1 MTPVST
7 EALPAGWARATID
20 DLVNPEVEQGRPTGD
35 GDFLYID
42 ITSIDKKAKRIT
54 TPKTLAVGEAPSRA
68 RQHVRPGDVL
78 VSMTRPNL
86 NAVAHVPEG
95 MGNAVAS
102 TGFCV
107 LRSMGPDSR
116 LLYYLVQTAPFVE
129 EMSRRVT
136 GALYPAVRP
145 GDIHSYTV
153 PVPSLPEQHRI
164 VGEIEKQFTRLDAA
178 VAALEHSRANFELY
192 RASVLKAA
200 CEGRLVPTEADLA
213 RAEGRDFESAE
224 VLLERILRER
234 RARWEVD
241 QLAKME
247 ASGKSPKDGAWKA
260 KYKVPE
266 PPDTEGLPELPEGWA
281 WATVH
286 QLAADEPNSLTDG
299 PFGSNLKT
307 SHYTP
312 DGPRVIR
319 LQNVGDAAFIDA
331 EAHISQDHYERLA
344 KHRVAAGDLVI
355 AALGENPPRAC
366 LIPPFVGPAIVK
378 ADCIRFKPDRTLATA
393 SYLNLALNA
402 APTRKRVEAMVHGVG
417 RPRLNLSEIRSIA
430 LPLPINSEQARIGD
444 EAERRLSV
452 IDELDGT
459 IERALSRAERL
470 RQSILKSAFEGRLVP
485 QDSNDE
491 PASQLLERIR
501 ADRSRARKKKRPRG
515 STKVRA
521 DRGIPGETDRRPLAE
536 VLESAPDGMSANQLL
551 EESGH
556 TMDTIDEFYVELKM
570 ELDKGRVQ
578 EVRRSGSAV
587 ILKRDGK

>member
-1 MTPVST
+1 MMDIST
-7 EALPAGWARATID
+7 ASLPRGWARATVGD
-20 DLVNPEVEQGRPTGD
+20 VVDPEIEQQRPAGD
-35 GDFLYID
+35 SDFLYID
-42 ITSIDKKAKRIT
+42 ISSIDNKSKQIT
-54 TPKTLAVGEAPSRA
+54 NPKTIPVADAPSRA
-68 RQHVRPGDVL
+68 RQQVQARDVL

-86 NAVAHVPEG
+86 NAVAEVPEG

-107 LRSMGPDSR
+107 LRTVGAESR
-116 LLYYLVQTAPFVE
+116 LIYYLVQTAPFIE

-145 GDIHSYTV
+145 TDIYSYSV
-153 PVPSLPEQHRI
+153 PVPPLAEQRRI
-164 VGEIEKQFTRLDAA
+164 IGEIDKHFTRLDAA
-178 VAALEHSRANFELY
+178 AAAMERSRANLKRY
-192 RASVLKAA
+192 RAAVLKAA

-213 RAEGRDFESAE
+213 RAEGRDFESAD

-234 RARWEVD
+234 RARWEAD

-247 ASGKSPKDGAWKA
+247 ASGKSPKGDAWKA

-266 PPDTEGLPELPEGWA
+266 PPDTEGLPEVPEGWA

-286 QLAADEPNSLTDG
+286 QLAADESNSLTDG

-312 DGPRVIR
+312 AGPRVIR

-378 ADCIRFKPDRTLATA
+378 ADCVRFKPDPTLATA

-402 APTRKRVEAMVHGVG
+402 APTRQRVEAMVHGVG
-417 RPRLNLSEIRSIA
+417 RPRLNLGEIKSIA
-430 LPLPINSEQARIGD
+430 LPLPVISEQARIGD

-452 IDELDGT
+452 VQEVDGT

-470 RQSILKSAFEGRLVP
+470 RQSILRSAFEGKLVP
-485 QDSNDE
+485 QDPDDE
-491 PASQLLERIR
+491 PASVLLERIR
-501 ADRSRARKKKRPRG
+501 AERAQKGNHENGGRRQSQRPAAAAAQMRL
-515 STKVRA
+515 
-521 DRGIPGETDRRPLAE
+521 GEAMKE
-536 VLESAPDGMSANQLL
+536 
-551 EESGH
+551 
-556 TMDTIDEFYVELKM
+556 
-570 ELDKGRVQ
+570 
-578 EVRRSGSAV
+578 
-587 ILKRDGK
+587 